1 MKNLLKYLF
10 AIIVSVVTLSSCNN
24 QEVPADAPEAKV
36 QGNADAKALLKLS
49 TGETRELHSAM
60 LAVKAREWEMRRNG
74 DDTAADA
81 YIQAFR
87 DYVAGHDK
95 KLADEIF

>member
-1 MKNLLKYLF
+1 MKNLLKVMIL
-10 AIIVSVVTLSSCNN
+10 ACVLTACGHE
-24 QEVPADAPEAKV
+24 EVPADAPEAKV
-36 QGNADAKALLKLS
+36 QGNADAKALLKIS
-49 TGETRELHSAM
+49 DGETRELHSAM
-60 LAVKAREWEMRRNG
+60 LAVKAREWEMRRKG

-87 DYVAGHDK
+87 DYVAGHNK